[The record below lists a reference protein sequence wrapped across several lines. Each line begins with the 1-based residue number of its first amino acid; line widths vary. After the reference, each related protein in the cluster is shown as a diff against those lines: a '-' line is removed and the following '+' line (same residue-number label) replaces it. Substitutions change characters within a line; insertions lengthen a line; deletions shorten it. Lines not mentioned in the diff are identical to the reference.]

1 VETPWENV
9 QPLTAEEWNHV
20 RGKKVQWQEMVQFLK
35 NLQDGDNND
44 NDLSSS
50 HDLVRKFA
58 PDLLNGIAGALTH
71 GIIHLGWAIDAE
83 NPWMIKEGLAYL
95 NFCHIPVAS
104 LESKSVVETDALS
117 SFLRISK
124 EWHAHD
130 LGNIWIAPTKARYDE
145 SFHPELVPAGF
156 QWHLAKVLNDA
167 HPVATKLPSW
177 LQEKPLPEVWKDLY
191 HLVALIYVGTRSSQK
206 NGNFII
212 LHLITSLWALE
223 NVCRVIDN
231 DDVTRSALES
241 YWAVAICTLSASSAG
256 FPTTKQLEMAFQEFP
271 LEEEAVDDE
280 NFDWTEIVKR
290 GCAEQEE
297 HNIKLVYV
305 CKELWNRY
313 GRWKAFSEA
322 AQSFTLT
329 PNITPA
335 TTKYVV

>member
-20 RGKKVQWQEMVQFLK
+20 RGKKVQWQEMVQFLQ
-35 NLQDGDNND
+35 NLEDDDDNGT
-44 NDLSSS
+44 LISSS
-50 HDLVRKFA
+50 HDLVQNFA
-58 PDLLNGIAGALTH
+58 PDLLNGIGGALTH

-95 NFCHIPVAS
+95 NFCHVPVAS
-104 LESKSVVETDALS
+104 LESKAVVETDALS
-117 SFLRISK
+117 SFLRISM
-124 EWHAHD
+124 EWHAQD
-130 LGNIWIAPTKARYDE
+130 LGNTWIAPTRARYDE

-156 QWHLAKVLNDA
+156 QWHLAKVLKDA

-177 LQEKPLPEVWKDLY
+177 LHEKPLPEVWEELY
-191 HLVALIYVGTRSSQK
+191 CLVALVYVGTRSSQK
-206 NGNFII
+206 NGNFVI
-212 LHLITSLWALE
+212 LHLVTSLWALE
-223 NVCRVIDN
+223 NVCRVIN
-231 DDVTRSALES
+231 KDDVTRSALES

-256 FPTTKQLEMAFQEFP
+256 FPTTKHLETALQEFP
-271 LEEEAVDDE
+271 LEALDEE
-280 NFDWTEIVKR
+280 NLDWTEIVKR

-305 CKELWNRY
+305 CKALWNRY

-322 AQSFTLT
+322 ARSFTLT

-335 TTKYVV
+335 ATNYDE